1 MSIPC
6 AMAWA
11 TYWSRMR
18 VRIVIGQSSLW
29 MRWLIISSM
38 ALPWTPASLAPD
50 QRGVAHYQRSWKRAS
65 GRAVSRA
72 RWTATQRAVSEMW
85 VRYLDI
91 REM

>member
-38 ALPWTPASLAPD
+38 ALPWTPASLAA
-50 QRGVAHYQRSWKRAS
+50 QGSWKRAS